1 MKTLFFIGLTFFQ
14 TALFQNVLFAQKKG
28 QPLVDSLLGA
38 LPGLKEDTVKVKAL
52 GRIAETYLQINP
64 GAGIGYAEKALAAA
78 EKLEWKKGIARTDN
92 VLGLLIGDTG
102 NNTVARVYFEK
113 SFTLNKEL
121 GNSFSM
127 ISNLS
132 NIGRSYQRES
142 DYSRALDYFLKALA
156 IAEQIRSPEQM
167 ALVGT
172 NITASFL
179 TQENYGKAQEYAE
192 MTLRNGELSHTP
204 NNIGKALFH
213 LGIIKLQTR
222 DTAAAKDYFGRALK
236 VYQDMDNQSAIAQV
250 LVSMATTEYPD
261 YRKAIGQMEKA
272 QSILD
277 QLAPSSLGS
286 VANLANL
293 GACYSDLAMHGS
305 ATDKKAMLD
314 KGEAWLTR
322 GMRLARDASNAE
334 YQGLISHNL
343 ATIEEEKGN
352 YKPALDH
359 FKTFYSINDSLFSQ
373 DKKNELAGLEGKH
386 QVDLKDKELAISNLK
401 LASQRR
407 TLVGLITGLVL
418 LGVIGGLLLRQ
429 NRMRKRSNQVL
440 RALNNRLDEANKVKL
455 KFFGILSHDLR
466 GPVGNLANYL
476 YLLRNAPDLLPANE
490 RAAHQQQIGQSTEAL
505 LETLETMLL
514 WSKEQMEN
522 FTPDIKTVPV
532 SELFDHLQ
540 KFFARPGETQAGEYQ
555 AGQVAFRFQDP
566 GALEVS
572 TDENYLKVIMQN
584 LTSNAIRALR
594 GHADG
599 LIEWKAWQEGGRIFF
614 SIADNGPG
622 IDPARA
628 RTLFEEGGGL
638 NTATGFGFHLIRDL
652 AKAIRIE
659 LSIPSTSAAG
669 TRILLSC

>member
-1 MKTLFFIGLTFFQ
+1 MLPS
-14 TALFQNVLFAQKKG
+14 ALFAQKKG
-28 QPLVDSLLGA
+28 QPLIDSILGA
-38 LPGLKEDTVKVKAL
+38 LPAQQEDSGKVKAL
-52 GRIAETYLQINP
+52 SRVAETYLQLDP
-64 GAGIGYAEKALAAA
+64 ARGIGYAQKALAVA
-78 EKLEWKKGIARTDN
+78 EKLQWKRGVARLEN

-102 NNTVARVYFEK
+102 NNTVARDHFEK
-113 SFTLNKEL
+113 SFALNKEL

-142 DYSRALDYFLKALA
+142 DFARALDYFLKALA
-156 IAEQIRSPEQM
+156 IAEQIKSPEQM

-172 NITASFL
+172 NITAAFL

-222 DTAAAKDYFGRALK
+222 DTAAAKDYFGKALK
-236 VYQDMDNQSAIAQV
+236 VYQDMDNRSAIAQV

-261 YRKAIGQMEKA
+261 YQKVIGQMEKA
-272 QSILD
+272 QAILD
-277 QLAPSSLGS
+277 QIAPSSLGS

-293 GACYSDLAMHGS
+293 GITYSDLAMHGRS
-305 ATDKKAMLD
+305 ADKQALLD

-322 GMRLARDASNAE
+322 GLKLAREASDAE
-334 YQGLISHNL
+334 YEALISHNL
-343 ATIEEEKGN
+343 ATIEEEKGD

-386 QVDLKDKELAISNLK
+386 QVDLKDKELAISNLR

-407 TLVGLITGLVL
+407 TLIGLITGLIL

-429 NRMRKRSNQVL
+429 SRMRRRSNREL
-440 RALNNRLDEANKVKL
+440 MTLNRQLDEANKIKL

-476 YLLRNAPDLLPANE
+476 YLLRNAPELLPADE
-490 RAAHQQQIGQSTEAL
+490 RAAHQQQISQSTETL

-514 WSKEQMEN
+514 WSKEQMDH
-522 FTPDIKTVPV
+522 FKPDIRLVPV
-532 SELFDHLQ
+532 SELFSHLE
-540 KFFARPGETQAGEYQ
+540 KFFGRPGRTEGL
-555 AGQVAFRFQDP
+555 GQPGQIEGSGQPGQIRIRYDDP
-566 GALEVS
+566 GALELS

-594 GHADG
+594 GNAG
-599 LIEWKAWQEGGRIFF
+599 GSIVWKAWTDGGQIFL

-622 IDPARA
+622 IDAA
-628 RTLFEEGGGL
+628 QAKTLFEQGDGL
-638 NTATGFGFHLIRDL
+638 NAPTGFGFHLIRDL
-652 AKAIRIE
+652 AKAIRVE
-659 LSIPSTSAAG
+659 LSIQSTSAAG
-669 TRILLSC
+669 TTILLSC